1 MPHTEQAARDVISTG
16 RLAVIVAVTLAV
28 LKFWAYH
35 ETGSAAVLSSLL
47 DSAGDVLVSLMTWAS
62 LIYSVRPADD
72 DHRYGHGKMEGLS
85 ALAQSILLLIGG
97 VLLLVEGIRH
107 LITPAPLTT
116 PIIGIGVLIFSI
128 IASYLLVRVQT
139 KTVEQHKS
147 LAVEAD
153 RGHYTGDMMTN
164 AGALAVLIL
173 VPLTGFYW
181 LDPLFAV
188 LMAGV
193 MFRLTYTIGGS
204 AIDMLLDRE
213 VDTATKHRFAH
224 LILSDKQIL
233 RLHDLRVIR
242 HGMQM
247 IVTYDIE
254 LDGMMTL
261 NKAHDIAVASENRI
275 LNEFPNAEIMIHMDP
290 EGTEHKTRHHVVDI
304 ISAES
309 LSV

>member
-16 RLAVIVAVTLAV
+16 RLAVMVAVTLAL
-28 LKFWAYH
+28 LKFWAYT
-35 ETGSAAVLSSLL
+35 ETGSTAVLSSLL

-85 ALAQSILLLIGG
+85 ALAQSILLAIGG
-97 VLLLVEGIRH
+97 ILLAVEGLRH
-107 LITPAPLTT
+107 LVTPVPLTA
-116 PIIGIGVLIFSI
+116 PAIGIGVLIFSI
-128 IASYLLVRVQT
+128 LASYLLVRAQT
-139 KTVEQHKS
+139 KTVLKHKS

-153 RGHYTGDMMTN
+153 RGHYTGDIMTN

-173 VPLTGFYW
+173 VPLTGWTW

-188 LMAGV
+188 IMAGV
-193 MFRLTYTIGGS
+193 MFRLTYVIGGS

-213 VDTATKHRFAH
+213 VDAATKHRFAH

-242 HGMQM
+242 HGMRM
-247 IVTYDIE
+247 MATYDIE
-254 LDGMMTL
+254 LDGSITL
-261 NKAHDIAVASENRI
+261 NTAHDIAVASENRI
-275 LNEFPNAEIMIHMDP
+275 LAEFPNAEIMIHMDP
-290 EGTEHKTRHHVVDI
+290 EGVEHKTRHHVIDV
-304 ISAES
+304 ISADT
-309 LSV
+309 L